1 MTTKGI
7 GIIGLGTIAAVHAG
21 AIKGLEGCRLVGGF
35 EPRKDIRE
43 AFASTWSCRDY
54 LSLDALLADPA
65 IEIVVVCTPSG
76 AHFDPAFRALRAG
89 KHVIV
94 EKPLEIDLE
103 KCRLLISEAQKA
115 KRLLGGV
122 FQTRFYRSSL
132 LVKKALDAGRFGRL
146 SLVQAH
152 VPWFRI
158 KEYYSASPWRGTW
171 ALDGGGA
178 YMNQAIHMIDLATW
192 LMGRPEIQCCRT
204 GTLGHDNIEVED
216 TAVALLKWG
225 NRAFGLFA
233 ATTAAFPGF
242 PKRLEIMGMDGTAII
257 EEDRITEWRFSEED
271 REDEEIRALYG
282 VGSLARS
289 GLSRFEPEEASHRRQ
304 YRNFLDTLEDK
315 SRLVVDGEEAMGS
328 VRLVLDLYRAAG
340 IGKNPI

>member
-146 SLVQAH
+146 SLVQARN
-152 VPWFRI
+152 PML
-158 KEYYSASPWRGTW
+158 P
-171 ALDGGGA
+171 
-178 YMNQAIHMIDLATW
+178 
-192 LMGRPEIQCCRT
+192 
-204 GTLGHDNIEVED
+204 
-216 TAVALLKWG
+216 
-225 NRAFGLFA
+225 NRN
-233 ATTAAFPGF
+233 
-242 PKRLEIMGMDGTAII
+242 
-257 EEDRITEWRFSEED
+257 S
-271 REDEEIRALYG
+271 RA
-282 VGSLARS
+282 
-289 GLSRFEPEEASHRRQ
+289 
-304 YRNFLDTLEDK
+304 
-315 SRLVVDGEEAMGS
+315 
-328 VRLVLDLYRAAG
+328 
-340 IGKNPI
+340 